1 MTLLLTAIILCLLI
15 GGIGLGIKFGMRIGR
30 EMAETRF
37 IDHTNRHPLH
47 YGFEITDTLYPARK
61 PLMIEVPEADE
72 VRLESKY
79 RILKENFN
87 FS

>member
-1 MTLLLTAIILCLLI
+1 MVILTILFLLI
-15 GGIGLGIKFGMRIGR
+15 LIGAVGISLKFGMRIGR

-37 IDHTNRHPLH
+37 IEHTNRHPLD

-61 PLMIEVPEADE
+61 PLMIEIPEADE
-72 VRLESKY
+72 IRLDSKY